1 MRYSC
6 RKDEM
11 KVKTVE
17 LLVAPM
23 AGNWLTERVIANPM
37 SHYSAYADR
46 RSSWYRRQSAG
57 VVVITLEDGT
67 TGYGFVGGSK
77 ASACQAMLD
86 EQVRDL
92 VVGVSCFESEVV
104 SEQLYRATVM
114 YGQGGAAACLASG
127 IDIALWDAKGKLL
140 GRPVYDLLGGRTR
153 SALKPYLT
161 SWDAELLEK
170 YGIRDV
176 KVAMPYG
183 PSAGEEGMRRN
194 EQLVAETRDVIGPDG
209 FLSLDCYMAWDVPYT
224 IEMARR
230 LRDYR
235 IAWIE
240 EPVLPEQVLGYRKI
254 VDNVDCMVSGG
265 EHSMTI
271 ETLRRLVVDGGVHIL
286 QPDIYRAG
294 GPTVLKKVAAISEAY
309 GCRLIC
315 HGVGLATYHFMISNP
330 PDVSP
335 RCEFLDIYAGSDSG
349 WVLDGEPEPVD
360 GVLRLP
366 EAPGFGYT
374 LNERVFAEHR
384 SVSPIW

>member
-1 MRYSC
+1 
-6 RKDEM
+6 M
-11 KVKTVE
+11 KVRSVD
-17 LLVAPM
+17 LLVTSM

-37 SHYSAYADR
+37 SFYPAYAER
-46 RSSWYRRQSAG
+46 RSSWYRTQSAG
-57 VVVITLEDGT
+57 VVVVTLEDGT

-77 ASACQAMLD
+77 ASACAAMLN

-92 VVGVSCFESEVV
+92 VVGKSCFESELV

-153 SALKPYLT
+153 EALKPYLT
-161 SWDAELLEK
+161 SWDAGLLQK

-183 PSAGEEGMRRN
+183 PSAGEEGMREN
-194 EQLVAETRDVIGPDG
+194 EKLVAQTRELVGPDG
-209 FLSLDCYMAWDVPYT
+209 LLALDCYMAWDVPYT
-224 IEMARR
+224 LEMARR
-230 LRDYR
+230 LQDYR

-240 EPVLPEQVLGYRKI
+240 EPVLPEQVLSYRKI
-254 VDNVDCMVSGG
+254 VDNVDCWVSGG
-265 EHSMTI
+265 EHSLTL
-271 ETLRRLVVDGGVHIL
+271 ETLRRLIVEGGVHIV

-294 GPTVLKKVAAISEAY
+294 GPTVLKKVAAIAEAY

-315 HGVGLATYHFMISNP
+315 HGVGLPTYHFLISNP

-335 RCEFLDIYAGSDSG
+335 RCEFLDIYAGTDVG
-349 WVLDGEPEPVD
+349 WVLDGEPSPVD

-366 EAPGFGYT
+366 EAPGYGYT
-374 LNERVFAEHR
+374 LNERVFAEHLA
-384 SVSPIW
+384 VPAIW